1 MRQMSEPRTV
11 ILFVFNQ
18 SAVRCS
24 IWYSVRCRE
33 ASGGYV
39 SVWVGWSKQV
49 VKVQLLV
56 ALRNR
61 EQ

>member
-11 ILFVFNQ
+11 IFFVFNQ
-18 SAVRCS
+18 SAVRCG
-24 IWYSVRCRE
+24 IWYSVRCRD

-39 SVWVGWSKQV
+39 GWVGWSKQV